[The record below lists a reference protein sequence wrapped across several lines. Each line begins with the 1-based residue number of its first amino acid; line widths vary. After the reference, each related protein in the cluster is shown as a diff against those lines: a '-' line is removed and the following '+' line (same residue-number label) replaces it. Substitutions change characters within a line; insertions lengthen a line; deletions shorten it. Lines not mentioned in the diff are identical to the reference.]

1 MSAVLLPIPAPVAPA
16 MDAPR
21 QRAAPP
27 PSRVGAALFHYGVL
41 AVLGAICL
49 APIAILAVTA
59 FKTETQIF
67 DTRWS
72 WLFMPTLDNFRTVL
86 GEGNSAR
93 YLGNSLIV
101 SIAATVATLVAGTM
115 AAYALA
121 RFRFLGRAPLGY
133 GTLLLRT
140 LPPAVLAVPVF
151 VIWSSWGIAD
161 SLFGVILVYTGINL
175 PFTIWLLYGFIEQ
188 VPPELEEAA
197 AIDGCGPFAVFW
209 RIVLPL
215 LKPGLAAAAIF
226 TFRLAWNEFI
236 LSFILTNRATRTLP
250 AAISNYI
257 TDSGVE
263 WGKIMAAGVLIA
275 LPPLI
280 VTFVAAKQIITG
292 LTAGAVK
299 G

>member
-1 MSAVLLPIPAPVAPA
+1 MSAILVPIPAPATVNTQ
-16 MDAPR
+16 PR
-21 QRAAPP
+21 PRAAPP
-27 PSRVGAALFHYGVL
+27 PSRFGAALFHYAVL
-41 AVLGAICL
+41 AMLGAICL

-72 WLFMPTLDNFRTVL
+72 WLFMPTLDNFRAVL

-93 YLGNSLIV
+93 YLGNSLVV

-161 SLFGVILVYTGINL
+161 TLFGVILVYTGINL